1 MIKIRHYSLFFP
13 FNFKIAMDNQQLLG
27 LLGLCGD
34 EKKTSSTT
42 LVVHRPHP
50 YVIALLSEL
59 PLTKKKRG
67 TDESVEGQAWSF
79 GAIHLFLDLYQKN
92 YLAIGM
98 GNMKKAYWLK

>member
-1 MIKIRHYSLFFP
+1 
-13 FNFKIAMDNQQLLG
+13 MDNQQLPG
-27 LLGLCGD
+27 LLALCGD

-42 LVVHRPHP
+42 LVVHTPQP

-67 TDESVEGQAWSF
+67 TNEFVEGQVWSV
-79 GAIHLFLDLYQKN
+79 GAILFFLDLYKEK

-98 GNMKKAYWLK
+98 GNMKKAYWLTMSNVI